1 MSSNNIW
8 QEIKSTLKAVDVVK
22 YYLGEPDKES
32 GASSFWSSPFRDG
45 DSDPSLSAK
54 DDMINDFRRQL

>member
-1 MSSNNIW
+1 MSSKNIW

-32 GASSFWSSPFRDG
+32 GASAFWSSPFRAG
-45 DSDPSLSAK
+45 DSDPSLSVK
-54 DDMINDFRRQL
+54 DNVINDFGRKF